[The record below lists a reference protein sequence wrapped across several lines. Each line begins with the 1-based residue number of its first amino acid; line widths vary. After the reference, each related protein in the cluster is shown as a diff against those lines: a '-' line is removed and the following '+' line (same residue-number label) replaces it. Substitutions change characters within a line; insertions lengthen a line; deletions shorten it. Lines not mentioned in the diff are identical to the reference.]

1 MCISPL
7 TLNEYIFPS
16 RFERVNI
23 CLRGKNRLP
32 SVLFTAASNQTNQAS
47 QVARWLRICLPMQE
61 HRCVPQSGKIIHSVG
76 RLSPGTTT
84 AEPTLQSQCSAA
96 RVAATVRSG
105 HTATKRKQ
113 LFSRCSQRKPACSN
127 EDPTQPKI
135 NEVNFLF
142 EIVIGWLT

>member
-1 MCISPL
+1 MNETNFPENGFIQLSMMRFLQCHALFSAICQMLYKYL
-7 TLNEYIFPS
+7 TK
-16 RFERVNI
+16 VNY
-23 CLRGKNRLP
+23 
-32 SVLFTAASNQTNQAS
+32 QTS
-47 QVARWLRICLPMQE
+47 LVVRWLRICLPVQE
-61 HRCVPQSGKIIHSVG
+61 HRCVPQSGKILHSVG